1 MYMKDYVIVIPSHKR
16 CDVLINKTLSLLD
29 YYNID
34 HKKIYVFVCDE
45 CYSEYKDKLP
55 ININLIKSVEGV
67 SNNRMFISNYFKKD
81 KFIVSLDDDI
91 DKINKKDGERS

>member
-1 MYMKDYVIVIPSHKR
+1 MYMEDYVIVIPSHKR

-45 CYSEYKDKLP
+45 CYT
-55 ININLIKSVEGV
+55 
-67 SNNRMFISNYFKKD
+67 
-81 KFIVSLDDDI
+81 
-91 DKINKKDGERS
+91 KINYQLILI